1 MVKIRKANANDVAKL
16 ISIGKRVDEFKV
28 DKETRGWWSKKQLE
42 KWIKSKSDV
51 VLVAEEDKRIVG
63 FVMFAHHTPT
73 GKVTYEN
80 GWIDRE
86 YRGKEIILELTKI
99 GLKKLKAKGARYICG
114 LVKKDNIN
122 SIIFLEKNKF
132 KKGFDFTWMHR
143 TI

>member
-1 MVKIRKANANDVAKL
+1 MIKIRNANVKDAIKL
-16 ISIGKRVDEFKV
+16 ISIGKKVEEFKV
-28 DKETRGWWSKKQLE
+28 DRNTKGWWSKEQLE
-42 KWIKSKSDV
+42 KWARSKSDV
-51 VLVAEEDKRIVG
+51 ILVAEEDKRIVC

-80 GWIDRE
+80 GWVDKK
-86 YRGKEIILELTKI
+86 YRGKEIISELTKI

-122 SIIFLEKNKF
+122 SITFLEKNKF